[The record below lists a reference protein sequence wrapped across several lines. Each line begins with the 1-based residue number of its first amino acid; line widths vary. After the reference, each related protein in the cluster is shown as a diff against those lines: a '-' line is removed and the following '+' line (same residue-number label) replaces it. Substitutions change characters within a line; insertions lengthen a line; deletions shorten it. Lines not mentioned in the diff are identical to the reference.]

1 MMELNLNELD
11 QMAEGAQGWAV
22 ADAWANPDDEDQDI
36 QLPTWIV
43 GTIEDGVHFDVVIV
57 DCEQYGIPGESEKL
71 AKFYAA
77 ANPAVVLELLRRLRE
92 AEKDAA
98 RYRWLRQS
106 KSNPAYAAR
115 STAYGVSMLRQD
127 LLDEAIDAAMQST
140 EAGGEKLS

>member
-1 MMELNLNELD
+1 MELNLNELD
-11 QMAEGAQGWAV
+11 QLAEGAQGWAV

-57 DCEQYGIPGESEKL
+57 DCEQYSIPGESEKL

-92 AEKDAA
+92 AEKDAW
-98 RYRWLRQS
+98 RYRKLRDEDAWGEDVALGGGSAWEMLGELHGSNFDKFVDARFQS
-106 KSNPAYAAR
+106 PK
-115 STAYGVSMLRQD
+115 
-127 LLDEAIDAAMQST
+127 
-140 EAGGEKLS
+140 GED